1 VSHPNPSSA
10 LAWVIVDE
18 LARRGVTHSVVSPGS
33 RSTALV
39 LALNSHPDFS
49 LVMHID
55 ERSAGFRALGSSVAT
70 ASPVLVATTSGSAV
84 ANLLPAVVEA
94 DRSAIPMIVL
104 TADRPAAMVERRA
117 NQTMDQKSV
126 FSGYVRRRV
135 DLGPAVDSQGEPE
148 EWRIAVSGAV
158 AAARGSTGSP
168 GPVHIN
174 VAFEEPTVPVSDDGR
189 MASAPYE
196 TPTDSDG
203 ASEPSA
209 IPEPED
215 LPATR
220 PGSRPIVIA
229 GRGDYDIQ
237 RLLEICSEHGIPVLS
252 TALSGGRGGEVISSY
267 HHLLVSGTPHH
278 LLPDWVLVVGQ
289 PGPSDRLASLMT
301 TGAPVIHV
309 DRWGQFSDISGTM
322 TEGVRSDPVGL
333 LSRIA
338 VEQEPGWSTAWRE
351 RDRVIR
357 AALDEVLDSAD
368 APTGPGIAR
377 ELNHVDW
384 TALVVASS
392 LPIRDVDSHLV
403 RPGRVHSNRGVS
415 GIDGFAST
423 ALGIASYMER
433 TLAMVGDLSFLHDSN
448 AFLTDAIPPVVFV
461 VVDNQGGG
469 LFDLLPQARF
479 APDFDR
485 LFVTPPR
492 RDLSTLAGFHGLD
505 FVSLESVGSLRDRV
519 GEAITGNRATL
530 VRVPVDRSSDV
541 AMRKLLDDAARE
553 VSVSGPSQ
561 K

>member
-1 VSHPNPSSA
+1 MSHPNPSSA
-10 LAWVIVDE
+10 LAWVVVDE

-39 LALNSHPDFS
+39 LALNKHADFS

-55 ERSAGFRALGSSVAT
+55 ERSAGFRALGSSAAT
-70 ASPVLVATTSGSAV
+70 ESPALVVTTSGSAV

-94 DRSAIPMIVL
+94 DRSAIPMILL
-104 TADRPAAMVERRA
+104 TADRPAEMVERRT

-135 DLGPAVDSQGEPE
+135 DLGPAVDRQGEPG

-158 AAARGSTGSP
+158 AAARGATGPP

-174 VAFEEPTVPVSDDGR
+174 VAFEEPTAPVSDDGR
-189 MASAPYE
+189 TSSAPYE
-196 TPTDSDG
+196 TPTDSG
-203 ASEPSA
+203 ETRFESSTS
-209 IPEPED
+209 PEPVDD
-215 LPATR
+215 LPVTR
-220 PGSRPIVIA
+220 PGRRSIVIA
-229 GRGDYDIQ
+229 GRGDYDTQ
-237 RLLEICSEHGIPVLS
+237 RLLEICSGHGIPVLS
-252 TALSGGRGGEVISSY
+252 TALSGGRGGDVISSY
-267 HHLLVSGTPHH
+267 HHLLVSGVPPQ
-278 LLPDWVLVVGQ
+278 LFPDWVLVVGQ
-289 PGPSDRLASLMT
+289 PGPSDRLSSLMT

-322 TEGVRSDPVGL
+322 GQGVRSDPASL

-338 VEQEPGWSTAWRE
+338 VEQEPGWSSAWLE

-357 AALDEVLDSAD
+357 AALDEVLDSAGD
-368 APTGPGIAR
+368 PTGPGIAR
-377 ELNHVDW
+377 ELNHIDW
-384 TALVVASS
+384 AALVVASS
-392 LPIRDVDSHLV
+392 LPIRDVDSQLV
-403 RPGRVHSNRGVS
+403 RQGQVYSNRGVS

-423 ALGIASYMER
+423 ALGVASHMER
-433 TLAMVGDLSFLHDSN
+433 TLALVGDLSLLHDSN

-492 RDLSTLAGFHGLD
+492 RDLSRFAEFHGLD
-505 FVSLESVGSLRDRV
+505 FVSLESVGLIPDQV
-519 GEAITGNRATL
+519 GEAMTGDRTTL
-530 VRVPVDRSSDV
+530 VSVPVDRSSDV
-541 AMRKLLDDAARE
+541 GMRKMLDDAARDALA
-553 VSVSGPSQ
+553 G
-561 K
+561 

>member
-1 VSHPNPSSA
+1 M
-10 LAWVIVDE
+10 AWVIVDE
-18 LARRGVTHSVVSPGS
+18 LARQGVTHSVASPGS

-39 LALNSHPDFS
+39 LALNSHVGFS

-70 ASPVLVATTSGSAV
+70 ASPALVVTTSGSAV

-94 DRSAIPMIVL
+94 DRSAIPMILL
-104 TADRPAAMVERRA
+104 TADRPEEMVERRT

-126 FSGYVRRRV
+126 FSGYVRLRV
-135 DLGPAVDSQGEPE
+135 DLGPAVDDQGEPE
-148 EWRIAVSGAV
+148 EWRKAVSTAI
-158 AAARGSTGSP
+158 AAARGATGSP
-168 GPVHIN
+168 GPVHMN
-174 VAFEEPTVPVSDDGR
+174 VAFEEPTLPVPDDGR
-189 MASAPYE
+189 MASAPYG
-196 TPTDSDG
+196 TPTESDRSY
-203 ASEPSA
+203 SESSRT
-209 IPEPED
+209 PEPVDD
-215 LPATR
+215 LPAAR
-220 PGSRPIVIA
+220 PGKRSIVIA

-237 RLLEICSEHGIPVLS
+237 KLLDICSNRGIPVLS
-252 TALSGGRGGEVISSY
+252 TALSGGRGGEVVSSY
-267 HHLLVSGTPHH
+267 HHMLASGVPHH

-301 TGAPVIHV
+301 TGAPVSHV

-338 VEQEPGWSTAWRE
+338 VDQEPGWSTAWRE
-351 RDRVIR
+351 RDRVVR
-357 AALDEVLDSAD
+357 AALDEVLDSAGM
-368 APTGPGIAR
+368 PTGPGIAR

-384 TALVVASS
+384 KALVVASS

-423 ALGIASYMER
+423 ALGVASHMER
-433 TLAMVGDLSFLHDSN
+433 TLAMAGDLSFLHDSN

-469 LFDLLPQARF
+469 LFDLLPQAQF

-485 LFVTPPR
+485 LFVTPPQ
-492 RDLSTLAGFHGLD
+492 RDLSRLAEFHGLE

-519 GEAITGNRATL
+519 GEAITGEHATL

-541 AMRKLLDDAARE
+541 RMRKMLDDAARE
-553 VSVSGPSQ
+553 VSVS
-561 K
+561 